1 MQFCVATQDAPTGGQ
16 LIFFE
21 HRCGLGGRQ
30 VGGGD
35 AAHRKLEF
43 RGGSLRLK
51 RGQKQGD
58 EGESRQH
65 AAMLCLRLPGGGRC
79 SVA

>member
-1 MQFCVATQDAPTGGQ
+1 MQFGVATQDAPTGGQ
-16 LIFFE
+16 LIYFE
-21 HRCGLGGRQ
+21 HRCGLAGGQ
-30 VGGGD
+30 IVGGG
-35 AAHRKLEF
+35 AAHQKLEF
-43 RGGSLRLK
+43 RDGSLRLK

-65 AAMLCLRLPGGGRC
+65 AAMVCLRLPGGGRC